1 MKKLNVNQIVALQGG
16 SCINRDGLG
25 QEMSGIGCP
34 GFCMATTI
42 VFANTGSGINGMV
55 CLA

>member
-1 MKKLNVNQIVALQGG
+1 MKKLNTNQINSVQGG
-16 SCINRDGLG
+16 LCINRDDQG
-25 QEMSGIGCP
+25 QEMSGVYCP

>member
-1 MKKLNVNQIVALQGG
+1 MKKLNVNQIYSLQGG